1 MRAYPAFTPNTNR
14 IRSASVWWWLA
25 AFLAA
30 WILVIRAHWW
40 EWSLN
45 PQYSYGTLVP
55 LLCLLL
61 LGRRWADRPDPA
73 PPSPSGRGLAVT
85 ALPLAVVILAALQPL
100 GVCNADWRLLP
111 AVAAACGVTMTLSA
125 IYLAGG
131 WPWLRHFAF
140 PVLFFLVAVPW
151 PRPQESAIMG
161 WLMSRNT
168 GFCVEALHWLGYA
181 AEQRGNL
188 IAIPGSV
195 LGVEEAC
202 SGVRSLQS
210 NIMIALAI
218 GEFFRL
224 TATRRVLLLLLGVG
238 AALGGNAIRSLTLSV
253 AACRSGSAAVDRI
266 HDGTGLA
273 VLLAGSVLILL
284 AGRLLSRRT
293 RSPSTPGRETP
304 GLSARISLARLNFPL
319 PATAAVGAMVLWL
332 AASIGG
338 EAWFRWHE
346 RQTPPAPLLWSL
358 APPGPDEHVREVP
371 IGERT
376 LDILL
381 FPDSAYSEQWRD
393 ERGWQWQAFYFR
405 WAPGPTSVQSAFV
418 VHDPRVCLGA
428 AGFELERKLPSW
440 TAEAAGF
447 RIPFQRYL
455 FRDRGRP
462 VHVFHT
468 VIEEDGRP
476 GAVDNEFSFDRQ
488 VRWNNL
494 LEGRRNRGLR
504 VLEFAV
510 RGPQDPAAAEAAAAL
525 WLERR
530 IAAEKPVAP

>member
-1 MRAYPAFTPNTNR
+1 MPSPATPIPRTWT
-14 IRSASVWWWLA
+14 ASIWWWLA
-25 AFLAA
+25 ALAVA
-30 WILVIRAHWW
+30 WVLVIRAHWW

-61 LGRRWADRPDPA
+61 LGRRWSDRPEAATPTR
-73 PPSPSGRGLAVT
+73 SGRRWAMT
-85 ALPLAVVILAALQPL
+85 ALLAAAIVLAAMQP
-100 GVCNADWRLLP
+100 VAVSNADWRLLP
-111 AVAAACGVTMTLSA
+111 AAAAGCGVVMTLSA
-125 IYLAGG
+125 AYLLGG
-131 WPWLRHFAF
+131 APWLRHFAF

-151 PRPQESAIMG
+151 PRPQENAIMG

-168 GFCVEALHWLGYA
+168 GFCVEALHWMGYA

-202 SGVRSLQS
+202 SGIRSLQS
-210 NIMIALAI
+210 NIMVALAV

-224 TATRRVLLLLLGVG
+224 TVPRRILLFLLGLA

-253 AACRSGSAAVDRI
+253 AACRSGSSAVDPI

-273 VLLAGSVLILL
+273 VLVASSALVLL
-284 AGRLLSRRT
+284 AGKLLSRPARH
-293 RSPSTPGRETP
+293 PSTETP
-304 GLSARISLARLNFPL
+304 PAPGFLSEISRLKFPVPAALA
-319 PATAAVGAMVLWL
+319 AAGIVLWS
-332 AASIGG
+332 AAWLGS
-338 EAWFRWHE
+338 ETWFRWHE
-346 RQTPPAPLLWSL
+346 RQAPPASSLWRL
-358 APPGPDEHVREVP
+358 APPEADDHAREVP
-371 IGERT
+371 IAERT
-376 LDILL
+376 LDVLL
-381 FPDSAYSEQWRD
+381 FPDEAYSEQWRD
-393 ERGWQWQAFYFR
+393 EHGWQWQAFYFR

-428 AGFELERKLPSW
+428 AGFELDEKLPSW
-440 TAEAAGF
+440 TAEAGGF
-447 RIPFQRYL
+447 RLPFQRYV

-462 VHVFHT
+462 VHVFHS

-488 VRWNNL
+488 VRWKNL

-510 RGPQDPAAAEAAAAL
+510 RGPQDPADAEAAAAE
-525 WLERR
+525 WLRRR
-530 IAAEKPVAP
+530 IVPEQVAAP